1 MNQPIR
7 IDPVNLPCKVETDA
21 EGYTVK
27 MTVPDSLLPADK
39 EFGFEVKVDDAETA
53 GGKTVR
59 EAFWSNG
66 KEPHQNRLAFGI
78 IRK

>member
-1 MNQPIR
+1 
-7 IDPVNLPCKVETDA
+7 
-21 EGYTVK
+21 